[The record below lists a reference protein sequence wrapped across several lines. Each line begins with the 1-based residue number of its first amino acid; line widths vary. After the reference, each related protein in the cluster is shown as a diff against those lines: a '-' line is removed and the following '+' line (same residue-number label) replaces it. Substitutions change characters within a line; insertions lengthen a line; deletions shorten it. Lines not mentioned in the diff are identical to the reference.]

1 MRAQLRLRSASADLI
16 WPPGEAAGVTVLL
29 DGDARLAGSLA
40 GALGTVV
47 LRVPAGEGAAALE
60 WAADHAGELGGGS
73 LILAGAGGAA
83 DAALALARQARD
95 DGWPALTR
103 LVLVD
108 PRLSCAPPDLAG
120 LAPAVVVGADGGALA
135 DVQWPAVSDLPR
147 SARRV
152 RDALLA
158 LGLPA
163 DIVRL
168 ADSTRT
174 APEAA
179 AAVGCE
185 LGAIVKSLVMRGASS
200 HAPALV
206 LVSGA
211 NRADEARLTA
221 ALGEEIE
228 RPDAAYVREVT
239 GYSIGGIPPVGHP
252 APLRTLLDEDLL
264 RFEVVWAAA
273 GHPHAVFPIAPS
285 ALAEA
290 AGATVIRVAAPP
302 PGSAAGS

>member
-1 MRAQLRLRSASADLI
+1 VRAQLRLRSASADLI
-16 WPPGEAAGVTVLL
+16 WPPGHASGVTVLL
-29 DGDARLAGSLA
+29 DGDARLGGSLA
-40 GALGTVV
+40 RALGTVV

-60 WAADHAGELGGGS
+60 WAADHAGELAGGS
-73 LILAGAGGAA
+73 LILGGAA
-83 DAALALARQARD
+83 DAVLALARQARD
-95 DGWPALTR
+95 DGWPALAR

-211 NRADEARLTA
+211 NRADEALLTA

-264 RFEVVWAAA
+264 GFDVVWAAA

-285 ALAEA
+285 VLAEA
-290 AGATVIRVAAPP
+290 AGATVTRLAAPP
-302 PGSAAGS
+302 RGSAAGS